1 MKRGISNH
9 GFTLLEVLV
18 AITILAIGL
27 LGVASMQIS
36 AISGNRLG
44 NELTAATFLAQAQI
58 EACKGADLN
67 SDILDVSID
76 HSDPNNPI
84 DETGEKGG
92 IFVRTWNVAENTAF
106 SRTVTVTVSWP
117 PGILARSVV
126 LNTTTRGG
134 GI

>member
-1 MKRGISNH
+1 MKRGISSQ

-27 LGVASMQIS
+27 LGVASMQLS

-44 NELTAATFLAQAQI
+44 NELTVAAFLAQAQI
-58 EACKGADLN
+58 EACKSADLN
-67 SDILDVSID
+67 SAILDTSID
-76 HSDPNNPI
+76 HSDPGNPI

-92 IFVRTWNVAENTAF
+92 IFVRTWNVAENTTF

-117 PGILARSVV
+117 PGILAHSVV